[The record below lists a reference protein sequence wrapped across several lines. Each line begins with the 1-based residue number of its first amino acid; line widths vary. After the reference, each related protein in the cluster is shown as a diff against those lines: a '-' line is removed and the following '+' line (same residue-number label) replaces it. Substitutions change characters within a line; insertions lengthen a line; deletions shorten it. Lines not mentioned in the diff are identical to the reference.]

1 LLDASNVPRP
11 EAKGLTKEGSMTR
24 KQSGD
29 RKRYEVLSRML
40 TDRQDEIRNKLR
52 SLREALP
59 AEVSDVKDT
68 EEQSMEDFVRGMD
81 YALMEM
87 ESETLRRI
95 DEAMLRLDG
104 GTYGLCSDCGGRIA
118 EARLEALPFAVTC
131 RDCQEQEEG
140 QTAARAAGDP
150 PREIETRGRAV
161 NREAHRSVGLPMS
174 WRGAVAQRS
183 ARARD

>member
-1 LLDASNVPRP
+1 
-11 EAKGLTKEGSMTR
+11 MTR
-24 KQSGD
+24 KQAGD

-40 TDRQDEIRNKLR
+40 TDRQAEIRNKLR
-52 SLREALP
+52 SLRQTLP

-95 DEAMLRLDG
+95 DEAILRLGG
-104 GTYGLCSDCGGRIA
+104 GTYGLCAECGGKIA

-140 QTAARAAGDP
+140 QAAERATGDQ
-150 PREIETRGRAV
+150 PRESAGRDRAV
-161 NREAHRSVGLPMS
+161 NMQAHRSVSTPAP
-174 WRGAVAQRS
+174 WRGGVSQRS

>member
-1 LLDASNVPRP
+1 
-11 EAKGLTKEGSMTR
+11 MTR
-24 KQSGD
+24 KQTGD

-40 TDRQDEIRNKLR
+40 TDRQAEIRNKLR

-95 DEAMLRLDG
+95 DEAMLRLGG
-104 GTYGLCSDCGGRIA
+104 GTYGLCAECGGKIA

-140 QTAARAAGDP
+140 EAASRASGEG
-150 PREIETRGRAV
+150 PREVARGRAV
-161 NREAHRSVGLPMS
+161 ANKDAHRSVGLPVP
-174 WRGAVAQRS
+174 WRGGVSQRS

>member
-1 LLDASNVPRP
+1 
-11 EAKGLTKEGSMTR
+11 MTR

-29 RKRYEVLSRML
+29 RKRYEVLNRML
-40 TDRQDEIRNKLR
+40 TDRQDEIRSKLR
-52 SLREALP
+52 SLREAVP

-81 YALMEM
+81 FALMEM

-95 DEAMLRLDG
+95 DEAMMRLHG
-104 GTYGLCSDCGGRIA
+104 GTYGLCAECGGRIA

-131 RDCQEQEEG
+131 RDCQEREEG
-140 QTAARAAGDP
+140 QAAARTAGEP
-150 PREIETRGRAV
+150 AREVEPRGRAV
-161 NREAHRSVGLPMS
+161 SRDAHRSVSPPLS
-174 WRGAVAQRS
+174 WRGGVAPRS

>member
-1 LLDASNVPRP
+1 
-11 EAKGLTKEGSMTR
+11 MTR
-24 KQSGD
+24 KHNGD

-40 TDRQDEIRNKLR
+40 ADRQAEIRNKLR
-52 SLREALP
+52 SLRETLP

-95 DEAMLRLDG
+95 DEAMLRLGG
-104 GTYGLCSDCGGRIA
+104 GTYGLCSDCGGKIA

-140 QTAARAAGDP
+140 QAAVRTAGEAPRASA
-150 PREIETRGRAV
+150 TRGRV
-161 NREAHRSVGLPMS
+161 LDRDAHRSVGLPVS
-174 WRGAVAQRS
+174 WRAGATLRGD
-183 ARARD
+183 RARD

>member
-1 LLDASNVPRP
+1 MA
-11 EAKGLTKEGSMTR
+11 R
-24 KQSGD
+24 KQTGD

-40 TDRQDEIRNKLR
+40 TDRQAEIRNKLR
-52 SLREALP
+52 SLRETLP
-59 AEVSDVKDT
+59 AEVSDVKDA

-104 GTYGLCSDCGGRIA
+104 GTYGLCAECGGKIA

-131 RDCQEQEEG
+131 RECQELEEG
-140 QTAARAAGDP
+140 EAAARVSGEA
-150 PREIETRGRAV
+150 PREVARGRAL
-161 NREAHRSVGLPMS
+161 NNKDAHRSVGLPVA
-174 WRGAVAQRS
+174 WRRPVDQRG
-183 ARARD
+183 ARARG